1 MMKKN
6 RQFRDLLNRFIKIIR
21 IFDSILNK
29 YNLLSLNLY
38 LNENKHV
45 IIYKYAKFI
54 FITTFSY
61 KTNFGHS
68 YIHNFSFEYN

>member
-1 MMKKN
+1 MKKN
-6 RQFRDLLNRFIKIIR
+6 RQFLDLLNRFIKIIR
-21 IFDSILNK
+21 IFDS
-29 YNLLSLNLY
+29 Y

-68 YIHNFSFEYN
+68 YIPNFSFEYN